1 LREVHPEVCFW
12 ALAGGRAMEH
22 SKKTAAERRERLA
35 VLMRYKPE
43 AGVLIECPISTLLW
57 IHGADG
63 EEELMTV
70 AA

>member
-1 LREVHPEVCFW
+1 
-12 ALAGGRAMEH
+12 MEH
-22 SKKTAAERRERLA
+22 GKKTAAGRRERLA
-35 VLMRYKPE
+35 VLMRYEPE